1 MPTYS
6 DKNWG
11 LGDPNCPYCH
21 GMGYVRYN
29 VAEDH
34 PHFGKV
40 FDCECRQS
48 QANAERLA
56 YLRKLG
62 GLQHLADKTF
72 ETFNLEGVASG
83 HQQNLEAAYQRALAY
98 AQNPDGWLLLMG
110 GYGCG
115 KTHLAAAIANYQLE
129 QGRRMLFV
137 TAPDLLDHLRSSF
150 GLSPYDD
157 ESYSSRFEEVRD
169 VPLLI
174 LDDLGIESPTPWAME
189 KLYQIVNH
197 RYNARMPTVITT
209 NHTLD
214 ELEMRLRS
222 RLSDLAVSE
231 QVTITAPDYRRGV
244 SGAELSDLNDL
255 NLYAAMTFA
264 RFEDR
269 ADLTREQRENLQR
282 AVELARS
289 FADSPTGWLVLLG
302 DYGSGKTHL
311 AAAVANAVGGQGQ
324 QVLFVTVPDLL
335 DYLRAAY
342 DPSSH
347 QSYDKRFNE
356 IKTARLL
363 VLDDLGTESA
373 TPWARE
379 KLYQLFN
386 YRYTA
391 QLPTVITTAHAL
403 DDLDPRLV
411 TRLRDKRLSRIFALL
426 APAYLGDRQA
436 NGPRK

>member
-6 DKNWG
+6 ELHWG
-11 LGDPNCPYCH
+11 MGDPDCPICH
-21 GMGYVRYN
+21 GVGYVRHN
-29 VAEDH
+29 VPEDH

-40 FDCECRQS
+40 FDCDCR
-48 QANAERLA
+48 QANATENRLT
-56 YLRKLG
+56 YLRKIG
-62 GLQHLADKTF
+62 GLEFLSDKTF
-72 ETFNLEGVASG
+72 DTFSTTGMVEANQSILES
-83 HQQNLEAAYQRALAY
+83 AYNIALDY
-98 AQNPDGWLLLMG
+98 ATNPEGWLLIMG
-110 GYGCG
+110 NYGSG
-115 KTHLAAAIANYQLE
+115 KTHLAAAIANHQLE
-129 QGRRMLFV
+129 LGNRVLFV
-137 TAPDLLDHLRSSF
+137 TAPDLLDHLRGSF
-150 GLSPYDD
+150 APDSEENYQD
-157 ESYSSRFEEVRD
+157 RFQEVKD

-189 KLYQIVNH
+189 KLYQVINH
-197 RYNARMPTVITT
+197 RYNAQLPLVITT
-209 NHTLD
+209 NHSRD

-222 RLSDLAVSE
+222 RLSEVAMCK
-231 QVTITAPDYRRGV
+231 TITLNVPDYRRGME
-244 SGAELSDLNDL
+244 GAVLDDLNDL
-255 NLYAAMTFA
+255 SLFQNMTFDTF
-264 RFEDR
+264 RER
-269 ADLTREQRENLQR
+269 PDLPRDQRDNLQR
-282 AVELARS
+282 AFQSAFEYAQEPS
-289 FADSPTGWLVLLG
+289 GWLVLLG
-302 DYGSGKTHL
+302 EYGAGKTHI
-311 AAAVANAVGGQGQ
+311 AAAIANHVRRQSK

-335 DYLRAAY
+335 DHLRATYA
-342 DPSSH
+342 PNSH

-356 IKTARLL
+356 IKTAQLL

-391 QLPTVITTAHAL
+391 QLPTVVTTAHAL

>member
-11 LGDPNCPYCH
+11 MGDPDCPRCH
-21 GMGYVRYN
+21 GVGYIRYN
-29 VAEDH
+29 VPEDH

-40 FDCECRQS
+40 FDCDCRRA
-48 QANAERLA
+48 QADAERLA
-56 YLRKLG
+56 HLRRLG
-62 GLQHLADKTF
+62 GLEHLADKTF
-72 ETFNLEGVASG
+72 DTFNLEGIAAG
-83 HQQNLEAAYQRALAY
+83 HQQNLSAAFQRAQAY
-98 AQNPDGWLLLMG
+98 AESPDTWLVIMG
-110 GYGCG
+110 GYGSG

-129 QGRRMLFV
+129 QGNRVLFV

-150 GLSPYDD
+150 GLTGYDE
-157 ESYSSRFEEVRD
+157 ESYSSRFEEIRD

-174 LDDLGIESPTPWAME
+174 LDDLGIESPTPWATE
-189 KLYQIVNH
+189 KLYQIINH
-197 RYNARMPTVITT
+197 RYNAKLPTIITT

-231 QVTITAPDYRRGV
+231 QLTITAPDYRRGV
-244 SGAELSDLNDL
+244 SGAELSDLNDFS
-255 NLYAAMTFA
+255 LYGHMTFA
-264 RFEDR
+264 TFEDR
-269 ADLTREQRENLQR
+269 SELPRDQRDNLR
-282 AVELARS
+282 RGAELAVA
-289 FADSPTGWLVLLG
+289 FAENPQGWLVLLG

-311 AAAVANAVGGQGQ
+311 AAAIANHLTRQGQ
-324 QVLFVTVPDLL
+324 HVLFVTVPDLL

-342 DPSSH
+342 APNSH

-356 IKTARLL
+356 IKTAKLL

-386 YRYTA
+386 YRYNA
-391 QLPTVITTAHAL
+391 QMPTVVTTSHAL

-426 APAYLGDRQA
+426 VPAYLGDRQA
-436 NGPRK
+436 NGSR